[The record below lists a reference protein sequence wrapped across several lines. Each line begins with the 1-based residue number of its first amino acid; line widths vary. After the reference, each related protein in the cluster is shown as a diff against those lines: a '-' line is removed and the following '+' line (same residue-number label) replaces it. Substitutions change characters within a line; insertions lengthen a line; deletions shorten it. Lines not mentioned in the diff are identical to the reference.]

1 MRKCSG
7 TRGLVIWA
15 VAAAVVVLEGAPA
28 EQNIV
33 LEQVLVK
40 VNGAIITK
48 TELEERQVQLL
59 RRQREQG
66 NLDENTT
73 DAELNDLLDQAIP
86 QLIVDAIDELLI
98 EHVITTDADLLEC
111 ERRGVL

>member
-15 VAAAVVVLEGAPA
+15 VAAAVMVLDGAA
-28 EQNIV
+28 AAQNIV
-33 LEQVLVK
+33 LEQILVK

-59 RRQREQG
+59 RRQRDQG

-73 DAELNDLLDQAIP
+73 DAELDDLLSLS
-86 QLIVDAIDELLI
+86 LIHI
-98 EHVITTDADLLEC
+98 
-111 ERRGVL
+111 